1 MADHPQKQPRLKRN
15 KHFQLPL
22 IPTANQ
28 ILWHCSNSQSVLPQ
42 TSGCSEHKLLRV
54 CIRPLSSTEASLC
67 CGGRAGEKERER
79 ACLFPL
85 PIVPPPPVLF
95 IFLIFAIFIEIPS
108 GSFSQGERYQA
119 QLLAVAVR
127 ENV

>member
-1 MADHPQKQPRLKRN
+1 MLWGEGWGERKREGMP
-15 KHFQLPL
+15 FPSS
-22 IPTANQ
+22 
-28 ILWHCSNSQSVLPQ
+28 HC
-42 TSGCSEHKLLRV
+42 
-54 CIRPLSSTEASLC
+54 
-67 CGGRAGEKERER
+67 
-79 ACLFPL
+79 
-85 PIVPPPPVLF
+85 PPPPVLF